1 MKTLIILLLPILAYA
16 KGDDCIN
23 EHTPDLRKFCM
34 ANQYANA
41 TECDKI
47 RNLDLKTQC
56 ISVVRN
62 KQRDVMWTI
71 KPMDI
76 AKAN

>member
-1 MKTLIILLLPILAYA
+1 
-16 KGDDCIN
+16 
-23 EHTPDLRKFCM
+23 M

-62 KQRDVMWTI
+62 KQRDAMWAI
-71 KPMDI
+71 KPMDL